1 MSRSVRGVL
10 AVLSLGAA
18 SLSAVWSATAEEAAP
33 ASLVGNW
40 TGAIAAGG
48 AELPVVIKVKAGTE
62 PGQLVAT
69 LDSPRQGARDIPL
82 RDVSLTDG
90 RVALKLPAAQASY
103 SGRLSADGTQIEGT
117 WTQGGQSLPLTLKRV
132 DVVPESRRPQEPKPP
147 YPYLEEE
154 VSYPSGPG
162 VTIAGTFTRP
172 KEGGPFATILLVS
185 GSGPQD
191 RDSRVFGHPLYLVL
205 ADHLTRAGL
214 AVLRV
219 DDRGVGRSTGDLAAA
234 TTEDFAADA
243 RAGLE
248 YLKTRKDV
256 DARRLGLYG
265 HSEGGLVVP
274 MVASDAADVAFVV
287 LVAAPGMPLER
298 GLPRQS
304 ELVDRAEGR
313 DEATIARNL
322 ALQKSCFAVVK
333 EEADPTRRAERLR
346 ALLNAE
352 PAIVALGEAAA
363 KRAVEGQVRMMSS
376 PWMRYILTLD
386 PAPFLGKVRCPVLA
400 VNGDKDLQVPPENLE
415 AVRAALEKGGNKN
428 VRAMVL
434 PGLNHLLQTS
444 QTGAI
449 REYAALDETLA
460 PSAADAITAWLVE
473 QTKPSPGAK
482 ASK

>member
-1 MSRSVRGVL
+1 
-10 AVLSLGAA
+10 
-18 SLSAVWSATAEEAAP
+18 
-33 ASLVGNW
+33 
-40 TGAIAAGG
+40 
-48 AELPVVIKVKAGTE
+48 
-62 PGQLVAT
+62 
-69 LDSPRQGARDIPL
+69 
-82 RDVSLTDG
+82 
-90 RVALKLPAAQASY
+90 
-103 SGRLSADGTQIEGT
+103 
-117 WTQGGQSLPLTLKRV
+117 
-132 DVVPESRRPQEPKPP
+132 
-147 YPYLEEE
+147 
-154 VSYPSGPG
+154 
-162 VTIAGTFTRP
+162 
-172 KEGGPFATILLVS
+172 
-185 GSGPQD
+185 
-191 RDSRVFGHPLYLVL
+191 
-205 ADHLTRAGL
+205 
-214 AVLRV
+214 
-219 DDRGVGRSTGDLAAA
+219 
-234 TTEDFAADA
+234 
-243 RAGLE
+243 
-248 YLKTRKDV
+248 
-256 DARRLGLYG
+256 
-265 HSEGGLVVP
+265 
-274 MVASDAADVAFVV
+274 MVAADAADVAFVV

-346 ALLNAE
+346 ALLTAD